1 MVRRQGAVAGGERGA
16 AAVACWP
23 AAARMLDYLES
34 SGAFGDAPALRSS
47 VADAAMA
54 ITANVER
61 AALLE
66 PSPGRDLDDRQAL
79 AYMRDVLDQL
89 AERERIG

>member
-1 MVRRQGAVAGGERGA
+1 MTARVE
-16 AAVACWP
+16 CWP

-47 VADAAMA
+47 VADAAMT

-61 AALLE
+61 AAPLE
-66 PSPGRDLDDRQAL
+66 PSPGRHLDDRQAL

-89 AERERIG
+89 ADRERLG